1 MIDIKKLIAHKEEYL
16 KGFKNKNYSLEHD
29 VNEVIK
35 KYEAYL
41 DVLSFV
47 EFLSSKINKTIELE
61 TMKRLNKISEDD
73 FNKKI
78 EELNLD
84 FQKFGHRIPKN
95 VNRAE
100 LEEMKAHYNEQLN
113 KFESEYKNIL
123 AYFPNIPEQQVH
135 VGKDEN
141 DNKVVL
147 VKDHAHKKHKGVNH
161 YDVIDKLDLLY
172 KDEAVAIAGP
182 RQLVYKTQLA
192 QLVYA
197 VEQLML
203 DTHISAGI
211 EQIEPPVIVNAQALF
226 NTGQLPK
233 FEEDLFKLTNGQYL
247 IPTAEVPVTN
257 LAAGKLYKED
267 QLPIRWC
274 ALTSCFRSEAGAAGR
289 DTRGMIRVHQ
299 FRKTELVTI
308 GKPADSKK
316 DFDEMLHQAT
326 KILDLLEISY
336 RVIELCTGDM
346 GFASQRTYDIEVW
359 LPGAE
364 KYREISSVSCCG
376 DFQARRMNAKYQTA
390 DKKKE
395 LVFTYNGSAL
405 AVERTIAAIIENYYD
420 EKQNAII
427 VPQVLRK
434 YLKFDKITK

>member
-1 MIDIKKLIAHKEEYL
+1 MIDIKKLIAHKDEYL

-203 DTHISAGI
+203 DTHINAGI

-233 FEEDLFKLTNGQYL
+233 FEND
-247 IPTAEVPVTN
+247 
-257 LAAGKLYKED
+257 LYK
-267 QLPIRWC
+267 
-274 ALTSCFRSEAGAAGR
+274 
-289 DTRGMIRVHQ
+289 
-299 FRKTELVTI
+299 
-308 GKPADSKK
+308 
-316 DFDEMLHQAT
+316 T
-326 KILDLLEISY
+326 K
-336 RVIELCTGDM
+336 
-346 GFASQRTYDIEVW
+346 
-359 LPGAE
+359 
-364 KYREISSVSCCG
+364 
-376 DFQARRMNAKYQTA
+376 
-390 DKKKE
+390 
-395 LVFTYNGSAL
+395 
-405 AVERTIAAIIENYYD
+405 
-420 EKQNAII
+420 
-427 VPQVLRK
+427 
-434 YLKFDKITK
+434 